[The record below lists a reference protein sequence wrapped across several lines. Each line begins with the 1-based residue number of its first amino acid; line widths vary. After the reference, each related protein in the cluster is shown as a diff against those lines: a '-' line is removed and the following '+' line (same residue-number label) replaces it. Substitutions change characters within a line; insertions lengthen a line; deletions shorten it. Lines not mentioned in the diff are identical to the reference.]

1 MPFRSEKQTIKD
13 IIKDILED
21 NGPQNE
27 TKKNQH
33 ADDEKK
39 ISIVAASDLLGD
51 LKLGEDS
58 IHRIGLFSDL
68 DAEKTA
74 DIVYSLLQ
82 LMPTENAKE
91 EERKPIEFHISTY
104 GGCADDM
111 FAIYDLMKKVQD
123 LDQEIHTTGWG
134 KVMSAGVLLLA
145 SGTKGKRQIGKN
157 CRVMIHAVNAGNAGA
172 LHDLVNEM
180 EAIKNIQEMYI
191 DALVNET
198 TMTKTQLK
206 KLIEKKVNVYLSA
219 EEAVELGIADV
230 VV

>member
-1 MPFRSEKQTIKD
+1 MRFIKKTIKD
-13 IIKDILED
+13 IIKEVLED
-21 NGPQNE
+21 NGAQKE
-27 TKKNQH
+27 TK

-39 ISIVAASDLLGD
+39 ISIVTAGDLLGD
-51 LKLGEDS
+51 LKITDDAV
-58 IHRIGLFSDL
+58 HRIGLFSDL

-82 LMPTENAKE
+82 FMPTENKKE

-123 LDQEIHTTGWG
+123 LEQEIHTTGWG

-180 EAIKNIQEMYI
+180 EAIQNIQEMYI

-230 VV
+230 IV

>member
-1 MPFRSEKQTIKD
+1 MKFIKQTIKD
-13 IIKDILED
+13 FIREILE
-21 NGPQNE
+21 NNE
-27 TKKNQH
+27 NQDTPTKKNDI
-33 ADDEKK
+33 DDEKK
-39 ISIVAASDLLGD
+39 ISIVTAGDLLGD
-51 LKLGEDS
+51 LKIGEDS
-58 IHRIGLFSDL
+58 VQRIGLFSDL

-82 LMPTENAKE
+82 CTPTEGSKKE
-91 EERKPIEFHISTY
+91 DSKPVEFHISTY

-111 FAIYDLMKKVQD
+111 FAIYDLMKRLQSQ
-123 LDQEIHTTGWG
+123 DQEIHTTGWG

-145 SGTKGKRQIGKN
+145 AGTKGKREIGRN

-180 EAIKNIQEMYI
+180 EAIQNIQEMYI

-198 TMTKTQLK
+198 SMTKSQLR

-219 EEAVELGIADV
+219 QEAVDLGIADV
-230 VV
+230 VI

>member
-1 MPFRSEKQTIKD
+1 MKFIKQTIKD
-13 IIKDILED
+13 FIKEILE
-21 NGPQNE
+21 NKENE
-27 TKKNQH
+27 SAPTKTKDG
-33 ADDEKK
+33 DDEKK
-39 ISIVAASDLLGD
+39 ISIVTAGDLLGD
-51 LKLGEDS
+51 LKLGDDA
-58 IHRIGLFSDL
+58 IQRIGLFSDL

-82 LMPTENAKE
+82 SMPADNSKKE
-91 EERKPIEFHISTY
+91 ESKPIEFHISTY

-111 FAIYDLMKKVQD
+111 FAIYDLMKRLQSQ
-123 LDQEIHTTGWG
+123 DQEIHTTGWG

-145 SGTKGKRQIGKN
+145 AGTKGKREIGRN

-180 EAIKNIQEMYI
+180 EAIQNIQEMYI

-198 TMTKTQLK
+198 SMTKTQLR

-219 EEAVELGIADV
+219 QEAVDLGIADV
-230 VV
+230 VI

>member
-1 MPFRSEKQTIKD
+1 MRFIKKTIKD
-13 IIKDILED
+13 IIKEILED
-21 NGPQNE
+21 NGAQKE
-27 TKKNQH
+27 TK

-39 ISIVAASDLLGD
+39 ISIVTAGDLLGD
-51 LKLGEDS
+51 LKLTDAAV
-58 IHRIGLFSDL
+58 HRIGLFSDL

-82 LMPTENAKE
+82 FMPTEKTKKE

-111 FAIYDLMKKVQD
+111 FAIYDLMKKVQE
-123 LDQEIHTTGWG
+123 LEQEIHTTGWG

-180 EAIKNIQEMYI
+180 EAIQNIQEMYI

-230 VV
+230 IV